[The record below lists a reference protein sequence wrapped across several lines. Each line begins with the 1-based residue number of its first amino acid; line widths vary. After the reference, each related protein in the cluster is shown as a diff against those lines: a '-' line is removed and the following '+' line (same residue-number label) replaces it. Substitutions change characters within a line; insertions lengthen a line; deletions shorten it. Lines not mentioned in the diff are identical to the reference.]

1 MKTHL
6 LPNLSLGLAT
16 IGALLQAGAQL
27 FAVAVIVGTVTQAP
41 PRSLAIYN
49 GEYGYDSGPFWE
61 VVPAITLLLLL
72 VALIAN
78 WRTAR
83 RRLVISAF
91 GLFVLAGLFAAFVTG
106 PLQAEL
112 ISAGFADSVDPT
124 LAALAAR
131 WHALDWASWA
141 LTLVP
146 GVLLV
151 SAMFVPPTAPP
162 RPIGP
167 SAI

>member
-1 MKTHL
+1 M
-6 LPNLSLGLAT
+6 GLAT
-16 IGALLQAGAQL
+16 IGALQQDGAQL
-27 FAVAVIVGTVTQAP
+27 FSVAVVVGTVTQAP
-41 PRSLAIYN
+41 PRSLAIYT
-49 GEYGYDSGPFWE
+49 GAYRYDSGPFWE

-72 VALIAN
+72 VALVAN
-78 WRTAR
+78 WKTAR
-83 RRLVISAF
+83 RRLIISAL
-91 GLFVLAGLFAAFVTG
+91 GAFVLAGLFAAFVTG

-112 ISAGFADSVDPT
+112 LSAGFADSVDPA
-124 LAALAAR
+124 LAARAAR

-151 SAMFVPPTAPP
+151 VAMFVPPTAPP

-167 SAI
+167 PAT